1 MLLSGTI
8 RSWRKF
14 VEVLAHMNVE
24 GKKHSSDNAL
34 VKNLQRINYIL
45 DGDQQKE
52 FNQWIAQLASV
63 NYLDNMGMIP
73 STPFTIYDF
82 QHRKQKKRVL
92 KI

>member
-1 MLLSGTI
+1 MPLQ
-8 RSWRKF
+8 
-14 VEVLAHMNVE
+14 LAHMNVE
-24 GKKHSSDNAL
+24 GKKHSSDDAL

-82 QHRKQKKRVL
+82 QHRKQKKREL

>member
-14 VEVLAHMNVE
+14 VEVLAHMNIE
-24 GKKHSSDNAL
+24 GKKQSSDNAL
-34 VKNLQRINYIL
+34 INNLQRINKIL
-45 DGDQQKE
+45 DGKQQIE